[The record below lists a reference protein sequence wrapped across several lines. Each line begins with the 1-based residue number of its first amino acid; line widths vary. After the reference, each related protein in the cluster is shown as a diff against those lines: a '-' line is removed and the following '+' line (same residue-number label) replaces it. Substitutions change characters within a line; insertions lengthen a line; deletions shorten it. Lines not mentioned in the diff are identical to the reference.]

1 MSRFEKW
8 FYFFE
13 DSSEKRDVASWWQPI
28 QEKVL
33 SWGMQVTGVVSD
45 RAKALVKLGETTYLG
60 VVSMPDLF
68 HFTQDFGK
76 LIGLQLGKKR
86 AQALKSLQ
94 QANEEEKVALKLAFE
109 KVEESYQKY
118 RQQIQQINKTIHPF
132 NEQDEWQKKG
142 AVEKGLLQCFT
153 DIGKLAIPLGI
164 DLAVGK
170 AAKIM
175 NQIEPISQ
183 GVTAWIVMAKQELTH
198 WVANQVISEAEKQW
212 LINCALPYV
221 YWQIQLKRTQAKLR
235 NKDLRAYYEQR
246 VERAKQRCLSNVFTI
261 SIATDRQ
268 EELLLMAH
276 NLAISFQ
283 RASSQT
289 EGRNGYLAFVN
300 HAHRGIPKERIK
312 ALTVIHNY
320 DIRQKDNSTPAER
333 LFNRPFPDLFEF
345 LCLNVTG
352 FKEPKC
358 RKSINLTF
366 SNLQP

>member
-86 AQALKSLQ
+86 VQALKSLQ

-153 DIGKLAIPLGI
+153 AIGKLAIPLGI

-183 GVTAWIVMAKQELTH
+183 
-198 WVANQVISEAEKQW
+198 
-212 LINCALPYV
+212 
-221 YWQIQLKRTQAKLR
+221 LR
-235 NKDLRAYYEQR
+235 
-246 VERAKQRCLSNVFTI
+246 
-261 SIATDRQ
+261 
-268 EELLLMAH
+268 
-276 NLAISFQ
+276 
-283 RASSQT
+283 
-289 EGRNGYLAFVN
+289 
-300 HAHRGIPKERIK
+300 
-312 ALTVIHNY
+312 
-320 DIRQKDNSTPAER
+320 
-333 LFNRPFPDLFEF
+333 FPL
-345 LCLNVTG
+345 
-352 FKEPKC
+352 
-358 RKSINLTF
+358 
-366 SNLQP
+366 